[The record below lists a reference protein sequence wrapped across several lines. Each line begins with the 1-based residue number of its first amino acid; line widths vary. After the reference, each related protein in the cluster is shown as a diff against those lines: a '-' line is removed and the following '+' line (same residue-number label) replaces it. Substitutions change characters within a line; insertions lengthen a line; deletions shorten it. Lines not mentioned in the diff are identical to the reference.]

1 MRFDTVD
8 ENDENK
14 SLVETERKQTVR
26 KNTTGS
32 GSILELLNPLKS
44 VNINSDLHSFYNFR
58 ESKESVEALL
68 KAQTNLV
75 FYVVHQNFMCDE
87 AHKEFFKNMIGRF
100 YDVPENLW
108 DYYQGYEYIK
118 NDDYSTLL
126 GLVLLENKNIYDK
139 HFSQNTKIQKKRFA
153 RAIKEGPIHDIQ
165 FMNRLCLEEYWG
177 GDYSNSFTKF
187 FGPFN
192 NYLDGIKRI
201 AGDRRNARCFKNPY
215 EYGRFKTD
223 KYWVKHNYD
232 YMALNYWYKISFDE
246 LILLEKF
253 PVLIE
258 SFIGAHG
265 LYASLGLE
273 NFDKIINTV
282 KDKAKVFNLE
292 FNENWIPKWT
302 EDDKKMIRSLSQT
315 FNWTK
320 DFIYKNEELL
330 DLDVLGLNMSVPWD
344 IDLVKFFIRKGY
356 GGRMSEN
363 KAVFD
368 KVFKPLLTDEIVEM
382 LFKLEYPKYQ

>member
-1 MRFDTVD
+1 MRFDIVD
-8 ENDENK
+8 KNDENK

-108 DYYQGYEYIK
+108 DYYQGYEYIEY
-118 NDDYSTLL
+118 DDNSTLL
-126 GLVLLENKNIYDK
+126 GLVLLENKNIYEK
-139 HFSQNTKIQKKRFA
+139 HFSRNTKMQKKRFA
-153 RAIKEGPIHDIQ
+153 REIREKPIKDIQ
-165 FMNRLCLEEYWG
+165 FKNRLCLEEYWG
-177 GDYSNSFTKF
+177 GDYSNAFTKYF
-187 FGPFN
+187 EPFN
-192 NYLDGIKRI
+192 NYLDGTKRI
-201 AGDRRNARCFKNPY
+201 AGQRRYAECFKNPY

-223 KYWVKHNYD
+223 IYWIKHNYD
-232 YMALNYWYKISFDE
+232 HNAINFWYKISFDE
-246 LILLEKF
+246 LVLFENF
-253 PVLIE
+253 PAFID

-282 KDKAKVFNLE
+282 KDKAKVFNKE

-302 EDDKKMIRSLSQT
+302 EEDKKMIRSLSQT

-320 DFIYKNEELL
+320 DFIYNNEELL

-344 IDLVKFFIRKGY
+344 IDLVKFFIRKGF

-368 KVFKPLLTDEIVEM
+368 KVFKPLLTDAIVEI
-382 LFKLEYPKYQ
+382 LFNLEYPKYK